1 MSLSSSQPST
11 FQRVLSPEHR
21 ANPYPLYDLLR
32 AEPIRQEP
40 DGSFV
45 VSAYEPVST
54 LLRDSRLSSD
64 PDHSNRGGA
73 KLSILNM
80 DPPEHDRIRRI
91 VMRCLLPAG
100 SHGGFAALAPNL
112 RAIVKGLIDKLDRRT
127 EIDIVADIAYPFPVT
142 VVTDL
147 LGVPRVDEPKF
158 RVWADAIV
166 QATDRDPREVG
177 VRSAG
182 AQRAVEELGKYLFGL
197 IETRRAEPK
206 NDLISRLVLYSGEE
220 GPIAAPDL
228 TALAVLLLLAGHE
241 TTVNL
246 ISNGMLT
253 LLRNPHLSVLLATN
267 PDVAPSFVEE
277 VLRYEPP
284 VHFTFRTAT
293 EDIDIN
299 GTHIPEGSTVYLLL
313 AAANRD
319 GQRFDKPDAFVP
331 TRPDNRHL
339 AFGTGIH
346 NCLGAPLARLEGQIA
361 LQEMTRRLLKPRL
374 LQDPPPYR
382 VNPSLRGPRQLLVSI
397 EGIDRQLL

>member
-1 MSLSSSQPST
+1 MSGNDSSTST
-11 FQRVLSPEHR
+11 FQQVLTHEHR
-21 ANPYPLYDLLR
+21 ADPYPLYKLLR
-32 AEPIRQEP
+32 AEPIRQEA

-45 VSAYEPVST
+45 ASTYDTVSA
-54 LLRDSRLSSD
+54 LLRDPRLSSD
-64 PDHSNRGGA
+64 PDHSNRGGT

-100 SHGGFAALAPNL
+100 SHGGFAALAPSL
-112 RAIVKGLIDKLDRRT
+112 RTIVNGLIDDLSGRNQ
-127 EIDIVADIAYPFPVT
+127 IDVVADFAYPFPVT

-147 LGVPRVDEPKF
+147 LGVPRSDEPKF
-158 RVWADAIV
+158 RIWADAIV

-182 AQRAVEELGKYLFGL
+182 AQKAVAELGSYLFGL
-197 IETRRAEPK
+197 IEARRAAPRD
-206 NDLISRLVLYSGEE
+206 DLLSRLVHYSGDE
-220 GPIAAPDL
+220 GAIAAPDM
-228 TALAVLLLLAGHE
+228 TALSVLLLLAGHE

-253 LLRNPHLSVLLATN
+253 LLRNPDLLALLGAS
-267 PDVAPSFVEE
+267 PGLAPTFIEE

-293 EDIDIN
+293 DDIRIKE
-299 GTHIPEGSTVYLLL
+299 THIPKGSTVYLLL

-319 GQRFDKPDAFVP
+319 GQRFDNPESFVL
-331 TRPDNRHL
+331 TRPDNKHL
-339 AFGTGIH
+339 AFGAGIH

-361 LQEMTRRLLKPRL
+361 LQELTRRLRKPRL

-382 VNPSLRGPRQLLVSI
+382 VNPSLRGPRQLLVAVD
-397 EGIDRQLL
+397 GIDN

>member
-1 MSLSSSQPST
+1 MSLSNSEPTT
-11 FQRVLSPEHR
+11 FQRVLSHEHR
-21 ANPYPLYDLLR
+21 SNPYPLYELLR
-32 AEPIRQEP
+32 AEPIRREP

-45 VSAYEPVST
+45 VSTYEPVST
-54 LLRDSRLSSD
+54 LLRDPRLSSD

-80 DPPEHDRIRRI
+80 DPPKHDRIRRI

-100 SHGGFAALAPNL
+100 NHGGFAALAPNL
-112 RAIVKGLIDKLDRRT
+112 HAIVSGLIDKLEGRT

-147 LGVPRVDEPKF
+147 LGVPRSDEPRF

-182 AQRAVEELGKYLFGL
+182 AQQAVEELGRYLLGL
-197 IETRRAEPK
+197 IEARRAAPK
-206 NDLISRLVLYSGEE
+206 SDLISRLVQYSGDE
-220 GPIAAPDL
+220 GPIVASDM

-253 LLRNPHLSVLLATN
+253 LLRNLDFLTLLATKA
-267 PDVAPSFVEE
+267 DMAPLFVEE

-293 EDIDIN
+293 ADIDIN
-299 GTHIPEGSTVYLLL
+299 GMHIPKGSTVYLLL

-319 GQRFDKPDAFVP
+319 GQRFDEPDVFVA
-331 TRPDNRHL
+331 TRLDNKHL

-361 LQEMTRRLLKPRL
+361 LQELTRRLRKPRL
-374 LQDPPPYR
+374 LQDPPLYR

-397 EGIDRQLL
+397 DGIDR